1 MNFISGS
8 YFKSFCRHTVSD
20 YIVSDYTSPRD
31 FNFTYRIKEDIENN
45 FIFVKTELLKDII
58 ERVNDGSII
67 LPENFILL
75 THNSDINITD
85 SIADQV
91 LVELPK
97 IKSWYAQNM
106 LCDTANVHPLPI
118 GLANPK
124 WEHGRISRFQKV
136 AKQNLDKT
144 EIVYVN
150 FNIATNIH
158 YRKDCLRQLGLKINT
173 VYPDNPSALSHNEFA
188 LATQEKYLEDMAR
201 SYFTV
206 SPFGNGADC
215 HKTWEA
221 IYMKSIPIVI
231 KTTMSSRFK
240 LMGIPMLILNDW
252 SEYKDLK
259 LSESLYQK
267 TWNNFKPEEMDFK
280 YFISQ

>member
-8 YFKSFCRHTVSD
+8 YFKSFCKYT
-20 YIVSDYTSPRD
+20 VSDYTSPRD
-31 FNFTYRIKEDIENN
+31 FNFTYRIKDDIENN

-58 ERVNDGSII
+58 ERVNDRSII
-67 LPENFILL
+67 LPDNFILL

-91 LVELPK
+91 LIALPK

-106 LCDTANVHPLPI
+106 LCDNINVHPLPI

-136 AKQNLDKT
+136 SKQNLEKT
-144 EIVYVN
+144 EMVYVN

-173 VYPDNPSALSHNEFA
+173 VYPDNPSALSHNAFA

-201 SYFTV
+201 CYFTV

-240 LMGIPMLILNDW
+240 VMGIPMLILNDW
-252 SEYKDLK
+252 SEYKDLE
-259 LSESLYQK
+259 LSGSLYQK

>member
-8 YFKSFCRHTVSD
+8 YFKSFCKYTVSD
-20 YIVSDYTSPRD
+20 YTLPRD

-58 ERVNDGSII
+58 ERVNDGSIM
-67 LPENFILL
+67 LPDNFILL

-91 LVELPK
+91 LVGLPK

-106 LCDTANVHPLPI
+106 LCDNSNVHPLPI

-136 AKQNLDKT
+136 SNQNLDKT

-158 YRKDCLRQLGLKINT
+158 YRKDCLRQLGLKINA
-173 VYPDNPSALSHNEFA
+173 VYPDNPSALNHNAFA

-201 SYFTV
+201 CYFTV

-252 SEYKDLK
+252 SEYKDLE

-280 YFISQ
+280 YFISQDKHQ